1 MPHSRFSVI
10 DYRWLALAGLL
21 LAAQAG
27 ALWALGQPWISTS
40 GRILLWSSN
49 PLSPETSQQIADW
62 YSLSHIVHG
71 FLFYAL
77 LHFLCPKL
85 PLGARLVLAMGLE
98 IGWEVAE
105 NTPMVIEA
113 YRKQALAIGYAG
125 DSILNS
131 LVDTLMAVL
140 GFLFAARAPAWVT
153 VAAGIGME
161 VLAAL
166 VIRDG
171 LVLNILNFLF
181 TIPFIERWQKGYAL
195 TALFPLLPLLR
206 RRKGSGRTA
215 LGGLSPPLPPLR
227 HRWPLSG
234 AAGRRTKRP

>member
-1 MPHSRFSVI
+1 MARPASIH
-10 DYRWLALAGLL
+10 YRYLAIAGLL
-21 LAAQAG
+21 LAVQVG
-27 ALWALGQPWISTS
+27 TLWALGQPWISAS
-40 GRILLWSSN
+40 GKILLWSNN

-71 FLFYAL
+71 FLFYGL
-77 LHFLCPKL
+77 LKLVCPKL
-85 PLGARLVLAMGLE
+85 PLGVRLLLAMGLE
-98 IGWEVAE
+98 IGWEIAE

-131 LVDTLMAVL
+131 LMDTLMAVL

-161 VLAAL
+161 LLAAM

-171 LVLNILNFLF
+171 LVLNILNFLYP
-181 TIPFIERWQKGYAL
+181 IPFLENWQKGYAL
-195 TALFPLLPLLR
+195 TAMFFLLPLR
-206 RRKGSGRTA
+206 RWSKGQ
-215 LGGLSPPLPPLR
+215 
-227 HRWPLSG
+227 
-234 AAGRRTKRP
+234 